1 MLPHSARLLLVSL
14 LAVTA
19 ATAALPPI
27 APGERALFTEDFADN
42 RNLWS
47 SIAVIGK
54 TGKPATGQ
62 ATLADSSWTP
72 SIADSG
78 TVTSTAPIK
87 PSIKLQNGPV
97 TVYFSVS
104 VLDPDGTEGN
114 RFGVALNES
123 EGTRGFVRLLI
134 RPAAGS
140 FLDYRDHTGG
150 AQSTPVEGARAYF
163 ATGTGMRHFKFTI
176 TPAADGRSPATA
188 EAFRYDPKTKVYVS
202 LGMAD
207 KAVGLKT
214 GDFQSVA
221 LWSRNGDNGVI
232 WIDSIVVT
240 QSPAR
245 R

>member
-1 MLPHSARLLLVSL
+1 MQPRPVRLFLASL
-14 LAVTA
+14 FLATVA
-19 ATAALPPI
+19 PAALPPV

-42 RNLWS
+42 RNTWS
-47 SIAVIGK
+47 SVAVIGK
-54 TGKPATGQ
+54 TGTPANGQ

-87 PSIKLQNGPV
+87 PAIKLQNGPV

-104 VLDPDGTEGN
+104 VLDSEGTEGN
-114 RFGVALNES
+114 RFGVAVNES
-123 EGTRGFVRLLI
+123 EGTRGFVRLLT
-134 RPAAGS
+134 RPAAGG
-140 FLDYRDHTGG
+140 FLDYRDHTGS

-176 TPAADGRSPATA
+176 TPAVDGRSPATV
-188 EAFRYDPKTKVYVS
+188 EAFRYDPKAKVYVS
-202 LGMAD
+202 LGIAD
-207 KAVGLKT
+207 KAALLKS
-214 GDFQSVA
+214 GELQSVT
-221 LWSRNGDNGVI
+221 LWARNGENGAI